1 MGIAADRAP
10 MTAAASATLQDTLQR
25 AAAAFQRHAFVE
37 ADRWC
42 RAALALRPDAYDAL
56 HILGLVAAQTG
67 RMAEAHEWLG
77 KAVRV
82 FPGSPDCWNNLGLVQ
97 RELGRRLDALASFDR
112 ALAIAPGHVMAHNG
126 RGVVLRDTGRI
137 EEAVAAFDRA
147 IASAPTFAEA
157 HANRANALVELRR
170 HDEAVP
176 AYERAIE
183 LAPGTPFLAGGLAFA
198 RMNACDW
205 AGLDTLLATIA
216 AGVERGDRVT
226 IPFPTLGMPFPALAQ
241 RAAARAWAGHRPAE
255 DPAPPAPRAPGERI
269 RLGYF
274 SSDFHEHATAFLLAE
289 VIERHDRERFH
300 VSAFSWGPDTGDP
313 MRKRLVAAFDDF
325 VDVRGKAE
333 RDIASLA
340 REKGID
346 VAVDLKGYAL
356 DERTGAF
363 ARRAAPVQVS
373 WLGYPATTGAKHM
386 DYFVADAVTM
396 TPAIREAFDEKV
408 VVLPGSFQPHDTRR
422 GAVAGAPS
430 RESLGLP
437 AAGFVYCGFNAPW
450 KINPAQFDRWM
461 RILAGVPG
469 SVLWLLEAG
478 AAAARNLRREAA
490 ARGIDEARLVF
501 APIVRQHEHLARL
514 AAADLFLDTL
524 PCNAH
529 TGASDALWAGL
540 PVLTC
545 PGDTFAGRVAASVVT
560 AAGLPELVAASPEA
574 YESEAL
580 RLANSP
586 AALAAI
592 RARLA
597 GARSGAPLFDTA
609 AFTRHLEAAF
619 ARMHERAIQG
629 LAPEAFEV
637 RP

>member
-1 MGIAADRAP
+1 MS
-10 MTAAASATLQDTLQR
+10 TSSATLQDTLQR
-25 AAAAFQRHAFVE
+25 AAGAFQRHAFVE
-37 ADRWC
+37 AERWC
-42 RAALALRPDAYDAL
+42 RAALALRPDAFDAL
-56 HILGLVAAQTG
+56 HILGLIGAQTG

-112 ALAIAPGHVMAHNG
+112 ALAIAPNHVMAHNG

-205 AGLDTLLATIA
+205 AGLDTLLASIA
-216 AGVERGDRVT
+216 AGVARGDRVT
-226 IPFPTLGMPFPALAQ
+226 IPFPTLGMPFSAQAQ
-241 RAAARAWAGHRPAE
+241 RAAARAWAGNREAEGAALPA
-255 DPAPPAPRAPGERI
+255 RAPGERI

-289 VIERHDRERFH
+289 VIERHDRARFH
-300 VSAFSWGPDTGDP
+300 VTAFSWGPDTADA
-313 MRKRLVAAFDDF
+313 MRRRLVAAFDDF
-325 VDVRGKAE
+325 VDVRGRTE

-346 VAVDLKGYAL
+346 IAIDLKGYAL
-356 DERTGAF
+356 DERTGVF

-373 WLGYPATTGAKHM
+373 WLGYPATTGAKAM
-386 DYFVADAVTM
+386 DYFIADAVTM
-396 TPAIREAFDEKV
+396 TPAIRDAFDEQV
-408 VVLPGSFQPHDTRR
+408 VLLPGSFQPHDTRR

-430 RESLGLP
+430 RDSLGLP
-437 AAGFVYCGFNAPW
+437 ATGFVYCGFNAPW

-461 RILAGVPG
+461 RILASVPG
-469 SVLWLLEAG
+469 SVLWLLESG
-478 AAAARNLRREAA
+478 AAVARNLRREAA
-490 ARGIDEARLVF
+490 ARGIDEARLAF
-501 APIVRQHEHLARL
+501 APRVSQSAHLARL

-545 PGDTFAGRVAASVVT
+545 PGETIAGRVAASVVK

-574 YESEAL
+574 YESEAV
-580 RLANSP
+580 RLARSP
-586 AALAAI
+586 EALAAI

-597 GARSGAPLFDTA
+597 AARTAAPLFDTA
-609 AFTRHLEAAF
+609 AFTRHLESAFTRMADRAA
-619 ARMHERAIQG
+619 QG

>member
-1 MGIAADRAP
+1 MN
-10 MTAAASATLQDTLQR
+10 AASATLQDTLQR
-25 AAAAFQRHAFVE
+25 AAGAFQRHAFVE
-37 ADRWC
+37 AERWC
-42 RAALALRPDAYDAL
+42 RAALALRPDAFDAL
-56 HILGLVAAQTG
+56 HILGLIGAQTG
-67 RMAEAHEWLG
+67 HMVEAHEWLG

-112 ALAIAPGHVMAHNG
+112 ALAIAPNHGMAHNG

-205 AGLDTLLATIA
+205 AGLDTLQSSIA
-216 AGVERGDRVT
+216 AGVARGDRVT
-226 IPFPTLGMPFPALAQ
+226 IPFPTLGMPFSALAQ
-241 RAAARAWAGHRPAE
+241 RAAARAWAGHRPGE
-255 DPAPPAPRAPGERI
+255 EPAAPAARAPGERI

-274 SSDFHEHATAFLLAE
+274 SSDFHEHATAHLLAE
-289 VIERHDRERFH
+289 VIERHDRARFH
-300 VSAFSWGPDTGDP
+300 VTAFSWGPDTGDA
-313 MRKRLVAAFDDF
+313 MRKRLAAAFDDF
-325 VDVRGKAE
+325 VDVRGRTE
-333 RDIASLA
+333 RDIASVA

-346 VAVDLKGYAL
+346 VAIDLKGYAL
-356 DERTGAF
+356 DERTGVF

-386 DYFVADAVTM
+386 DYFVADAVAM
-396 TPAIREAFDEKV
+396 TPAIREAFDEQV

-422 GAVAGAPS
+422 GAVGDVPS
-430 RESLGLP
+430 REALGLP
-437 AAGFVYCGFNAPW
+437 ESGFVFCGFNAPW
-450 KINPAQFDRWM
+450 KINPPQFDRWM
-461 RILAGVPG
+461 RILAAVPG
-469 SVLWLLEAG
+469 SVLWLLETGPAV
-478 AAAARNLRREAA
+478 ARNLCREAT

-501 APIVRQHEHLARL
+501 APRVSQQAHLARL
-514 AAADLFLDTL
+514 AAAGLFLDTL

-545 PGDTFAGRVAASVVT
+545 PGGTFAGRVAASVVT
-560 AAGLPELVAASPEA
+560 AAGLPELVASSPEA
-574 YESEAL
+574 YEAEAI
-580 RLANSP
+580 RLAHSRE
-586 AALAAI
+586 ALAAI
-592 RARLA
+592 RGRVTAARA
-597 GARSGAPLFDTA
+597 SAPLFDTA
-609 AFTRHLEAAF
+609 AFTRHLESAF
-619 ARMHERAIQG
+619 ARMHERAAGG